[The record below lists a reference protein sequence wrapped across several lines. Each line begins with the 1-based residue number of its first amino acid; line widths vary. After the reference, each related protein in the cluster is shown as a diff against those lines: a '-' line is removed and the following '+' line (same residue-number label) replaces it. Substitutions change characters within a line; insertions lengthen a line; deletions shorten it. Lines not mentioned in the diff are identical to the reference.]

1 MKVLLKALT
10 LTNFR
15 GVRTLSIA
23 FDDQTSIFGDNRTG
37 KTTIYNAFL
46 WLLFGKDNQDR
57 KDFEIKTLG
66 PDNQPFHRLDHEVS
80 ADLVIDGQ
88 LTNLKRTYR
97 EKWVKKKGNTEAE
110 FSGHETLLFWNEV
123 PYKLEDFQAKVNGIL
138 KENVFK
144 MITST
149 GYFNSMKWQ
158 DRRNTLLELAGNIK
172 DIELMNELS
181 AKENGKYDGLIAAM
195 DGGKS
200 LEEYRRELSN
210 KKKKIKDELDLMP
223 ARIDEAN
230 RSLPEEVNYKALSL
244 ELDEVKERLENIDML
259 LMDKT
264 NSQKAQQEI
273 LTGKIRKIGDLKTS
287 LNGIEFHI
295 KNAVR
300 DRKQER
306 EKAIIDSKRELQNL
320 NDSYNRATSDIA
332 AEMRSQSRMEAE
344 KTVLRQQWEKIN
356 NEQLVFNDGEF
367 HCPACK
373 RAYEATNIEEK
384 NEELTRNFNQDK
396 STRLTRIT
404 DQGKKLAGDVQAI
417 SISITNLQDKQ
428 NELKIVIDE
437 KQDLILSMIEQHT
450 TLTENENVSV
460 ANDIKANTQHQQ
472 VLAEIAKLEE
482 DVNAPTCNDEN
493 QFELLQTKRELT
505 AKINELNN
513 ELSSKTQ
520 REKTLARI
528 TELTAN
534 ESKMANELASFEK
547 IEFSI
552 YEFTRAKMD
561 EMEARINNRFN
572 MVRFKMFREQVNGGQ
587 EECCETLIDGVPF
600 GVANTASQINAG
612 LDIIN
617 VMSDHFDIHA
627 PVFVDNRESVVK
639 LIPSS
644 SQIINLVVIEGAT
657 LSVNKIKYRKDYK
670 PAAELTEA

>member
-1 MKVLLKALT
+1 MKVILKALS

-15 GVRTLSIA
+15 GVRTLSIN
-23 FDDQTSIFGDNRTG
+23 FDETTSIFGDNRTG

-66 PDNQPFHRLDHEVS
+66 PDNQPYHRLDHEVS

-144 MITST
+144 MIIST

-158 DRRNTLLELAGNIK
+158 DRRNILLELAGNIQ
-172 DIELMNELS
+172 DIELLQSLS
-181 AKENGKYDGLIAAM
+181 AKLGGKYDDLIEALT
-195 DGGKS
+195 GKTV
-200 LEEYRRELSN
+200 EEYRRELSN
-210 KKKKIKDELDLMP
+210 KKKRIKDELDLMP

-273 LTGKIRKIGDLKTS
+273 LNGKIRKIGDLKTS
-287 LNGIEFHI
+287 LNRIEFHI

-306 EKAIIDSKRELQNL
+306 EQSIINSKRELQNL
-320 NDSYNRATSDIA
+320 NDSYTRTTSDIN

-344 KTVLRQQWEKIN
+344 KTILRQQWEKVN

-373 RAYEATNIEEK
+373 RAYEAANIEEK
-384 NEELTRNFNQDK
+384 KNELTRNFNQDK
-396 STRLTRIT
+396 STRLSRIT

-417 SISITNLQDKQ
+417 TISITNLQDKQ
-428 NELKIVIDE
+428 SELKIAIEE
-437 KQDLILSMIEQHT
+437 KQDLILSMTEQHT

-472 VLAEIAKLEE
+472 VLAEIATLEDE
-482 DVNAPTCNDEN
+482 VNAPTCNDEK

-505 AKINELNN
+505 SRINELNN

-528 TELTAN
+528 AELTAN

-670 PAAELTEA
+670 PAKELAEA